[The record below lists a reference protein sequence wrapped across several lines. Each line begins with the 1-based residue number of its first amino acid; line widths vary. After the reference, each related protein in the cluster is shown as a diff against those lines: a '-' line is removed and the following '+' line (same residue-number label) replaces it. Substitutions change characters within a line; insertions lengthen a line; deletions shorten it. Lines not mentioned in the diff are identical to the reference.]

1 MKLFEKIKIKL
12 KNEEIGQVWIKN
24 FLLYEY
30 RKKNNNNKKSFSL
43 KILPKMDHSKQYS
56 VINKDNR
63 IFYLKIS
70 RMADSTFECLQH
82 WINVIDILD
91 AEFYIICDNI
101 NLTKEV
107 LKNITFRNRNI
118 KFIKSVKNKYLTK
131 IVKMMATPIWEKAA
145 YAHLTTFW
153 HAQKNGYNSFWN
165 IDADDTMFLIPPK
178 ILAKKMVEI
187 ENYAN
192 KFEIDNFSLD
202 MHTSKSY
209 NRLWSFGVTYT
220 RNEKNYFK
228 IFEKYNSLDWRNEEC
243 FKIDKQFNIDRYFT
257 YLRNKNITNNK
268 IFYFD
273 NTYFIHFG
281 HFFIRP
287 DHFGIYYW
295 ANNCFELPMVEIFPN
310 HPMRKMP
317 IEKSNIKFG
326 IGELTA

>member
-1 MKLFEKIKIKL
+1 MKLFEKIKL
-12 KNEEIGQVWIKN
+12 KISNTKCRQIWFKNILLCEYNIKN
-24 FLLYEY
+24 
-30 RKKNNNNKKSFSL
+30 KNSKKSFSL
-43 KILPKMDHSKQYS
+43 KMFPALTNLKSYS
-56 VINKDNR
+56 RDLNNQR
-63 IFYLKIS
+63 IIYLKIN
-70 RMADSTFECLQH
+70 RLDMATFDCLQY
-82 WINVIDILD
+82 WINTTNILNAD
-91 AEFYIICDNI
+91 FYIICDN
-101 NLTKEV
+101 LKLRKEV
-107 LKNITFRNRNI
+107 LKKICFLNKNI
-118 KFIKSVKNKYLTK
+118 KFLKSKKNNYLTN
-131 IVKMMATPIWEKAA
+131 IVKLFATPIWEKAA

-295 ANNCFELPMVEIFPN
+295 ANNCYKLLKI
-310 HPMRKMP
+310 
-317 IEKSNIKFG
+317 
-326 IGELTA
+326 A